1 MAKYVSRFSNFFLN
15 LRLNRAE
22 FGQMAAFT
30 LEALRQS
37 PEAAA
42 HQALITDLAAA
53 HAACATN
60 HAGQLSGE
68 GKASTVTVAQALA
81 DFKSYV
87 KSVERKHVIPAYE
100 EGSADLL
107 AIFPKG
113 RSWLTSRP
121 QASVLDAFEAFLAAL
136 DARTDAFP
144 AAVRQKG
151 RTLHASLRGALQ
163 AAAATT
169 AATGTQREDLH
180 DGREATCQQLFRIY
194 AALLLAHYQQP
205 QRVAAF
211 FDLSKALVSKSGGK
225 LPKALRQPE

>member
-1 MAKYVSRFSNFFLN
+1 MAKYDSRFSNFFLN

-37 PEAAA
+37 PEATTQA
-42 HQALITDLAAA
+42 ALITDLAAA
-53 HAACATN
+53 HTAYATN

-81 DFKSYV
+81 DFKDYV

-100 EGSADLL
+100 ENSADWL
-107 AIFPKG
+107 AVFPQG
-113 RSWLTSRP
+113 RGWLTSRP
-121 QASVLDAFEAFLAAL
+121 QASVLDAFDAFLTAL
-136 DARTDAFP
+136 DARVDAFP
-144 AAVRQKG
+144 ATIRQKG
-151 RTLHASLRGALQ
+151 RTLHAALRGALQ
-163 AAAATT
+163 AADATT
-169 AATGTQREDLH
+169 AATDTQRDDLH

-194 AALLLAHYQQP
+194 AALLLIHYQQP

-211 FDLSKALVSKSGGK
+211 FDLSKAKHGGK
-225 LPKALRQPE
+225 QKKAQLPKV